1 MTVRQSGAL
10 EANVGP
16 AIVHCSAGIGRSGTF
31 CLVDSSLVIVSYC
44 GIIKILGCLPVFVCE
59 VYVPWNQQKKI
70 HTCEPLWVQ
79 LWVRT
84 EKRYMYMCDS
94 HKAYCTCTIH
104 VSVKVNFHVYSDS
117 LFMKMIHRYMCVG
130 KKILISKYM

>member
-84 EKRYMYMCDS
+84 GLEQKKDTCICVILIKLIVHVPYMYLL
-94 HKAYCTCTIH
+94 KWT
-104 VSVKVNFHVYSDS
+104 
-117 LFMKMIHRYMCVG
+117 FMY
-130 KKILISKYM
+130 ILILSLWKWFTGICVLEKKF